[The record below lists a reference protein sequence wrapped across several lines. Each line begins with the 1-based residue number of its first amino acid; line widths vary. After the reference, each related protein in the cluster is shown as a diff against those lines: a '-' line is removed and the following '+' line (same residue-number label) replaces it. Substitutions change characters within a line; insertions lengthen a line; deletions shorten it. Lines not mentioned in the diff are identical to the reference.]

1 MTNKQAAA
9 VKPREIRIEEPGAD
23 LPTVGDAAEDIAA
36 AFAEFGGTPNTETGD
51 FDADSNTGTYPA
63 ADSSKAGDAAQTG
76 DANSPTNS
84 PTDSGPTPQV
94 STGDPEID
102 KLLGITA
109 TPTQPEGTP
118 AEKPSA
124 HSRDLSD
131 IDPEHRDFFR
141 QTSNQAYNYFK
152 QLYAEAAEHKA
163 RVDKLESLPAGF
175 HLMHE
180 SNATHTPQYQ
190 ELQRNLQGIQDLEA
204 AALAQLEKLESGE
217 PARDI
222 VQNEQGVYVL
232 GKELDPAVGA
242 NKIRMHQIIMQTGQ
256 QRGKIEQAM
265 TGFKALYGQEVQ
277 KYGQVFDSS
286 FTNMFKDVELDP
298 AKVQSELA
306 NVPEQFRDLPEARF
320 AAKAAAA
327 VKDFIAINLKLVDY
341 IKKNIPTPATAQGI
355 QQMSSQNSGA
365 GVPKDSI
372 DSAIEYLDLQMKGPL
387 A

>member
-1 MTNKQAAA
+1 M
-9 VKPREIRIEEPGAD
+9 
-23 LPTVGDAAEDIAA
+23 
-36 AFAEFGGTPNTETGD
+36 
-51 FDADSNTGTYPA
+51 
-63 ADSSKAGDAAQTG
+63 
-76 DANSPTNS
+76 
-84 PTDSGPTPQV
+84 
-94 STGDPEID
+94 
-102 KLLGITA
+102 
-109 TPTQPEGTP
+109 
-118 AEKPSA
+118 
-124 HSRDLSD
+124 SD

-286 FTNMFKDVELDP
+286 FTNMFKDVELDH
-298 AKVQSELA
+298 AKVQTELDK
-306 NVPEQFRDLPEARF
+306 VPEQFRDLPEARF

-365 GVPKDSI
+365 GAPKDSI